1 MKVPTLENILLKS
14 FNNIKE
20 TEFFVKHE
28 FLFGKSLCDICIKD
42 PFLVK
47 NAIDNYDQ
55 QLKEPEGS
63 AIVELCENDTVRK
76 EYLKRTNAIKDVLL
90 IGIDLNFN
98 GTIFKAIEMKAYKSI
113 QILFEYILKT
123 INTVEY

>member
-14 FNNIKE
+14 FNNIME

-42 PFLVK
+42 PFLVRD
-47 NAIDNYDQ
+47 ALDNYHDQ
-55 QLKEPEGS
+55 VKEPEGC
-63 AIVELCENDTVRK
+63 AIIELCKDDRVRK
-76 EYLKRTNAIKDVLL
+76 EFLKKTNAIKDVLL
-90 IGIDLNFN
+90 IGIDLNYN

-113 QILFEYILKT
+113 QNLFDYILKT